1 MKHRIDGRKLKRNAP
16 HRKAMLAN
24 MATSLLKHERIQT
37 TEAKAKELRRYVEPL
52 ITRSKVNS
60 LHNKREI
67 LKKISDRKI
76 VVKLFENIAL
86 RYANRPGGYTRII
99 HLARKRSG
107 DNSRMVLIELVEEA
121 LYPAGQAEK
130 DTSPKTEE
138 TKTQPVKAAKSS
150 KKESSV
156 EAESTSTDVES
167 LTETP
172 ETLEAKSSDTEVV
185 ESAEK
190 EDKKEKD

>member
-76 VVKLFENIAL
+76 VIKLFENIAL

-121 LYPAGQAEK
+121 LYTGQAEK
-130 DTSPKTEE
+130 ETSSRTEE
-138 TKTQPVKAAKSS
+138 TKTQSVETAKSP
-150 KKESSV
+150 KEESPV
-156 EAESTSTDVES
+156 EAESPSTKVES
-167 LTETP
+167 SP
-172 ETLEAKSSDTEVV
+172 ETSETVEAKSPDTEVV
-185 ESAEK
+185 DSAKEEEK
-190 EDKKEKD
+190 KD

>member
-1 MKHRIDGRKLKRNAP
+1 MRHRIDGRKLKRTAP

-24 MATSLLKHERIQT
+24 MATSLLKYERIQT

-86 RYANRPGGYTRII
+86 RYTNRPGGYTRIT
-99 HLARKRSG
+99 HLARKRAG

-121 LYPAGQAEK
+121 LYTDQSKG
-130 DTSPKTEE
+130 
-138 TKTQPVKAAKSS
+138 KSS
-150 KKESSV
+150 KKTKTQAV
-156 EAESTSTDVES
+156 KTDESTEKESPVETES
-167 LTETP
+167 LSSKENVVQ
-172 ETLEAKSSDTEVV
+172 EADKVEAKSSETERT
-185 ESAEK
+185 ESGEEK
-190 EDKKEKD
+190 DKKEKESS